1 MFCHHYQVNEV
12 VSKIPQ
18 IARYQIVVSHG
29 ANYRDDMIFKVELA
43 QEDVDKEQLSQAL
56 KKNMKEI
63 CKLTVDKVEFL
74 PRGAFSEK
82 DEWVVDTRTYE

>member
-1 MFCHHYQVNEV
+1 
-12 VSKIPQ
+12 
-18 IARYQIVVSHG
+18 
-29 ANYRDDMIFKVELA
+29 VELV
-43 QEDVDKEQLSQAL
+43 QEDVDKEQVSQAL

-74 PRGAFSEK
+74 PQGASSEK

>member
-1 MFCHHYQVNEV
+1 
-12 VSKIPQ
+12 
-18 IARYQIVVSHG
+18 
-29 ANYRDDMIFKVELA
+29 MIFKVEMV
-43 QEDVDKEQLSQAL
+43 QEDVDKEQVSQAL

-74 PRGAFSEK
+74 PQGAFSEK